1 MLLWKLILLV
11 VIACLLCV
19 LAIKFYLVVT
29 LGMCQCLN
37 QLHGKTVIITG
48 ANAGIGKET
57 ALDLAHRGAR
67 IILACRN
74 VSKANTA
81 KGETFDL
88 SLEMWSIEWHAT
100 QSFLF
105 RSFQLR

>member
-1 MLLWKLILLV
+1 MLTFLCELPCFIQVSLISVLCT
-11 VIACLLCV
+11 IAFKMYLNLTMGICLSP
-19 LAIKFYLVVT
+19 
-29 LGMCQCLN
+29 N

-88 SLEMWSIEWHAT
+88 
-100 QSFLF
+100 
-105 RSFQLR
+105 